1 MTGKARGKPAAK
13 KTKIESDRNQSKD
26 DKKKEM
32 HPTRDTAFAND
43 AIRSLESDSRMLT
56 SANSQQQEYFHSV
69 LDKIQSET
77 LGRILYD
84 ELREVSSTSIHA
96 QAQIALIGETGG
108 GKSTMA
114 STLLRYR
121 KLIPAMGAT
130 GDACTAAPTKIM
142 YNEEPDSFKL
152 EFVYINQEELK
163 ELFDAAKTV
172 IDSLEPTLRS
182 SDSRLGRIK
191 KISGWSDD
199 DIMSKPFED
208 ILAIDNVKN
217 IITSAQPV
225 TVHHTTEEQCC
236 SELKQRMTAFS
247 KQSGLHSAL
256 MKEAQVYVKAE
267 LLKYAT
273 LIDLPGSGDDDP
285 ARRERYIEYMKSS
298 TALCIFTPAVR
309 ANSNACYQDLIK
321 RAIGEFQY
329 DGRLNRIVLVC
340 TKVDNCDENEIHDD
354 MDLPEVRAARRAKV
368 IADGE
373 YRAKIDAIE
382 EDRKQLEDYI
392 KKAHDCR
399 LAAIEWQK
407 RKVSLPKLKRPPKT
421 PCSPIDDIIRPLL
434 TAPLDAAS
442 CVIAK
447 TKCTEEAARLAE
459 ICISLRSSINVQR
472 YEAKESESRRD
483 SLLLEYNR
491 IAIAA
496 RSRYLKAKQIEKFM
510 DLVVERL
517 LAAAEADRAT
527 RGKYETVVPIGEIQA
542 EDVPVFCTSAAE
554 YKALAM
560 PNPGDSKERTI
571 KNKEDTDVPS
581 LQRHLAITA
590 LRSRQNLLK
599 ELKLRLELAHTSLA
613 EAISSRLD
621 ALPCDIKVADL
632 NISDF
637 RCRLRNFVYSVQAAV
652 KAVRSGVDASYRR
665 QFNIPFGQIEIQKVG
680 IKSIKLILER
690 CFNEVLGMVKELQSN
705 FQKLTALVGINLA
718 STIRMT
724 DQLPRREQRL
734 RQIIQNL
741 TAKIENVHVK
751 ASESVASDVQKAYQ
765 RAYEE
770 AYAISGPGTRQNMI
784 DILFAALERDQVIK
798 KSIEKLVS
806 RLEQDLNRC
815 KDQLDTELNK
825 LAELIMAD
833 YNYAVQQSNGEPD
846 AKTQAIKE
854 DLRVGIAARG
864 HGVTLACGAKRERTD
879 DLEDEDAA
887 RMEDIVRQAADS
899 SDENETDSKA
909 EAFWI

>member
-1 MTGKARGKPAAK
+1 
-13 KTKIESDRNQSKD
+13 
-26 DKKKEM
+26 
-32 HPTRDTAFAND
+32 
-43 AIRSLESDSRMLT
+43 
-56 SANSQQQEYFHSV
+56 
-69 LDKIQSET
+69 
-77 LGRILYD
+77 
-84 ELREVSSTSIHA
+84 
-96 QAQIALIGETGG
+96 
-108 GKSTMA
+108 
-114 STLLRYR
+114 
-121 KLIPAMGAT
+121 
-130 GDACTAAPTKIM
+130 
-142 YNEEPDSFKL
+142 
-152 EFVYINQEELK
+152 
-163 ELFDAAKTV
+163 
-172 IDSLEPTLRS
+172 
-182 SDSRLGRIK
+182 
-191 KISGWSDD
+191 
-199 DIMSKPFED
+199 
-208 ILAIDNVKN
+208 
-217 IITSAQPV
+217 
-225 TVHHTTEEQCC
+225 
-236 SELKQRMTAFS
+236 
-247 KQSGLHSAL
+247 

-340 TKVDNCDENEIHDD
+340 TKADNCDENEIHDD
-354 MDLPEVRAARRAKV
+354 MDLPEVRAARKAKV

-527 RGKYETVVPIGEIQA
+527 RGKYETVVPIEEIQA

-665 QFNIPFGQIEIQKVG
+665 QFNIPFGQIEIQVRKQTYEEMHLYAETP
-680 IKSIKLILER
+680 KPDEPNK
-690 CFNEVLGMVKELQSN
+690 
-705 FQKLTALVGINLA
+705 
-718 STIRMT
+718 
-724 DQLPRREQRL
+724 QRL
-734 RQIIQNL
+734 YWQEYKAVCRNQGFWKGKRKREIASNRLITDIIQL
-741 TAKIENVHVK
+741 C
-751 ASESVASDVQKAYQ
+751 
-765 RAYEE
+765 
-770 AYAISGPGTRQNMI
+770 
-784 DILFAALERDQVIK
+784 LE
-798 KSIEKLVS
+798 
-806 RLEQDLNRC
+806 
-815 KDQLDTELNK
+815 NK
-825 LAELIMAD
+825 LKFLFS
-833 YNYAVQQSNGEPD
+833 Q
-846 AKTQAIKE
+846 
-854 DLRVGIAARG
+854 
-864 HGVTLACGAKRERTD
+864 
-879 DLEDEDAA
+879 
-887 RMEDIVRQAADS
+887 
-899 SDENETDSKA
+899 ET
-909 EAFWI
+909 

>member
-1 MTGKARGKPAAK
+1 
-13 KTKIESDRNQSKD
+13 
-26 DKKKEM
+26 
-32 HPTRDTAFAND
+32 
-43 AIRSLESDSRMLT
+43 MLT

-96 QAQIALIGETGG
+96 QAQIALIGETGA

-340 TKVDNCDENEIHDD
+340 TKADNCDENEIHDD
-354 MDLPEVRAARRAKV
+354 MDLPEVRAARKAKV

-382 EDRKQLEDYI
+382 EDRKQLEDHI

-527 RGKYETVVPIGEIQA
+527 RGKYETVVPIEEIQA

-632 NISDF
+632 DISDF

-665 QFNIPFGQIEIQKVG
+665 QFNIPFGQIEIQVRKQTYEEMHLYAETPKPDEPNKQGLYWQEYKAVCRNQG
-680 IKSIKLILER
+680 FWKGKRKREIASNRLI
-690 CFNEVLGMVKELQSN
+690 
-705 FQKLTALVGINLA
+705 
-718 STIRMT
+718 T
-724 DQLPRREQRL
+724 D
-734 RQIIQNL
+734 IIQL
-741 TAKIENVHVK
+741 C
-751 ASESVASDVQKAYQ
+751 
-765 RAYEE
+765 
-770 AYAISGPGTRQNMI
+770 
-784 DILFAALERDQVIK
+784 LE
-798 KSIEKLVS
+798 
-806 RLEQDLNRC
+806 
-815 KDQLDTELNK
+815 NK
-825 LAELIMAD
+825 LKFLFS
-833 YNYAVQQSNGEPD
+833 Q
-846 AKTQAIKE
+846 
-854 DLRVGIAARG
+854 
-864 HGVTLACGAKRERTD
+864 
-879 DLEDEDAA
+879 
-887 RMEDIVRQAADS
+887 
-899 SDENETDSKA
+899 ET
-909 EAFWI
+909 